1 MTLICVTDFK
11 TGNDA
16 EETAAAESEI
26 IYQD

>member
-11 TGNDA
+11 TGNDT

>member
-1 MTLICVTDFK
+1 MTLICVTAFN
-11 TGNDA
+11 TGNDT